1 MCSVV
6 LIADGCTIWL
16 GQRTQEAH
24 SIIVVDRGSFWPS
37 GADKSSSGVI
47 GEGLGYTIDT
57 LNGPGATVRVVVTK
71 LRHLPQRV
79 RCPDQVA
86 PVIVVKCRNI
96 ADVGARTINRG
107 QQARLSCTNR
117 GIGVGPCPGSAR
129 AAISDL
135 AAYHP
140 EMSVVGEL
148 SDLVGSVI
156 LPGATWKEAS
166 RS

>member
-1 MCSVV
+1 MS
-6 LIADGCTIWL
+6 
-16 GQRTQEAH
+16 
-24 SIIVVDRGSFWPS
+24 
-37 GADKSSSGVI
+37 
-47 GEGLGYTIDT
+47 
-57 LNGPGATVRVVVTK
+57 
-71 LRHLPQRV
+71 
-79 RCPDQVA
+79 
-86 PVIVVKCRNI
+86 
-96 ADVGARTINRG
+96 
-107 QQARLSCTNR
+107 
-117 GIGVGPCPGSAR
+117 GSAR